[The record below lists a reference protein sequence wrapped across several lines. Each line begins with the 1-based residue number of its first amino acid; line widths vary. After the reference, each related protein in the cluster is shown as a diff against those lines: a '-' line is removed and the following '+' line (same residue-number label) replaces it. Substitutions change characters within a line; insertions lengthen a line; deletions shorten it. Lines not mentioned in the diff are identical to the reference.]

1 MGKPKIRFKGFNE
14 EWEQRKLSDIVD
26 VLDGDRGKNYPTS
39 DDFDDSGHT
48 LFLNASNVTNEGF
61 LFQDNQFITEEKSNS
76 MGNGK
81 LEEDDIIITSRG
93 SLGHIAWYNTDILR
107 LVPYARINSGMLILR
122 NKQEIET
129 EYLYHFLKSDKGQS
143 QISFMSFGS
152 AQPQLTKKGVE
163 SLEVVL
169 PPKSDEQLKIGDY
182 FDHLDHL
189 ITLHQRKCDETKK
202 LKKYML
208 QKMFPQN
215 GMKVPEIR
223 FEGFTGDWEQRKVK
237 EFIDEG
243 IIEVPMDGNHGEK
256 HPTASEYVNNG
267 IPFLMASD
275 IHNGEVDINYCK
287 YITRERAEKLDKGF
301 AKNGD
306 VLITHKATIGETAI
320 LQGLEEEY
328 AVLTPQVTYYRIRDE
343 KQLNRKYLYA
353 FFNSED
359 FQNDLKKKAAQSTRP
374 YIGISAQQNLMISL
388 PQNRKEQK
396 QIGEYFFSLDHLI
409 TLHQRK
415 RDELVKIKKYML
427 QNMFV

>member
-1 MGKPKIRFKGFNE
+1 MSKPKIRFN
-14 EWEQRKLSDIVD
+14 
-26 VLDGDRGKNYPTS
+26 
-39 DDFDDSGHT
+39 
-48 LFLNASNVTNEGF
+48 
-61 LFQDNQFITEEKSNS
+61 
-76 MGNGK
+76 
-81 LEEDDIIITSRG
+81 
-93 SLGHIAWYNTDILR
+93 
-107 LVPYARINSGMLILR
+107 
-122 NKQEIET
+122 
-129 EYLYHFLKSDKGQS
+129 
-143 QISFMSFGS
+143 
-152 AQPQLTKKGVE
+152 
-163 SLEVVL
+163 
-169 PPKSDEQLKIGDY
+169 
-182 FDHLDHL
+182 
-189 ITLHQRKCDETKK
+189 
-202 LKKYML
+202 
-208 QKMFPQN
+208 
-215 GMKVPEIR
+215 
-223 FEGFTGDWEQRKVK
+223 GFTEDWEQRKVK

-415 RDELVKIKKYML
+415 CDELMKVKKYML

>member
-1 MGKPKIRFKGFNE
+1 MGKPKIRFKGFTE
-14 EWEQRKLSDIVD
+14 EWEQRKAVDIAEYSKGNGYSKSDLTEIGTPIILYGRLYTKYQFAINEVD
-26 VLDGDRGKNYPTS
+26 TFAVPKEGAVYSQGNEVIIPASGETAEDIARASAVEKSGVLLGGDLNILRPFDFINPLFLAISISSGEPQKELAKRAQGKSVVHIHNSDLQEVSISYPTR
-39 DDFDDSGHT
+39 T
-48 LFLNASNVTNEGF
+48 E
-61 LFQDNQFITEEKSNS
+61 QDQIVAVF
-76 MGNGK
+76 
-81 LEEDDIIITSRG
+81 
-93 SLGHIAWYNTDILR
+93 
-107 LVPYARINSGMLILR
+107 R
-122 NKQEIET
+122 N
-129 EYLYHFLKSDKGQS
+129 
-143 QISFMSFGS
+143 
-152 AQPQLTKKGVE
+152 
-163 SLEVVL
+163 
-169 PPKSDEQLKIGDY
+169 
-182 FDHLDHL
+182 LDNL

-223 FEGFTGDWEQRKVK
+223 FEGFTGAWEQRKVK

-415 RDELVKIKKYML
+415 CDELMKIKKYML

>member
-1 MGKPKIRFKGFNE
+1 MGKPKIRFKGFTE
-14 EWEQRKLSDIVD
+14 DWEQRKLSDIVD

-48 LFLNASNVTNEGF
+48 IFLNASNVTNEGF

-107 LVPYARINSGMLILR
+107 LVPYARINSGMFILR

-223 FEGFTGDWEQRKVK
+223 FEGFTGDWEQRKLGEIVSVCSGK
-237 EFIDEG
+237 DYKHLDEG
-243 IIEVPMDGNHGEK
+243 NIPVYGTGGYMLSVSEALSNDSDAIGIGRKGTIDKPYILKAPFWTVDTLFYCIPHEKNDLSFVFSTFQNINWKAMDESTGVPSLSK
-256 HPTASEYVNNG
+256 
-267 IPFLMASD
+267 
-275 IHNGEVDINYCK
+275 
-287 YITRERAEKLDKGF
+287 
-301 AKNGD
+301 
-306 VLITHKATIGETAI
+306 TAI
-320 LQGLEEEY
+320 NC
-328 AVLTPQVTYYRIRDE
+328 VDVITPLFE
-343 KQLNRKYLYA
+343 
-353 FFNSED
+353 
-359 FQNDLKKKAAQSTRP
+359 
-374 YIGISAQQNLMISL
+374 
-388 PQNRKEQK
+388 EQK
-396 QIGEYFFSLDHLI
+396 KIGCYFSNLDHLI

-415 RDELVKIKKYML
+415 CDELVKIKKYML